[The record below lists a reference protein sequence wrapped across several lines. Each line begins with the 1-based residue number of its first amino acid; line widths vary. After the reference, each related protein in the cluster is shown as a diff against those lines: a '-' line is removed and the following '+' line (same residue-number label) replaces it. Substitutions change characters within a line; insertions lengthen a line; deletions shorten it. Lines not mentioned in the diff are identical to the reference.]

1 MIELNKKLYNHI
13 MNYIILRIYFISILI
28 RIKWCKEI
36 EGTSYTSSIK
46 VYSLLSSKDFIMG
59 FISIYS
65 FMRNSEL
72 KTDIRIIN
80 DGSLTQKQF
89 TLLKLLGVK
98 VLSDTHSKLINKSL
112 NLYPET
118 SQLYKRFILMKKL
131 IDVRLD
137 GNDDDTII
145 YLDSDV
151 LFNKKCQNF
160 DRIVKECASN
170 SNNLIYFNKDIDFS
184 FISSANNIEKAFKI
198 NQLQMINSGLI
209 IMKRNI
215 IDLEKIEEIL
225 SNKIFMSWT
234 ENRFWVTE
242 QTIYAMLAA
251 QNGVKCNVLP
261 EIFDVSIP
269 ANLSNEA
276 MHFVGK
282 IRKTYYQGLLC

>member
-1 MIELNKKLYNHI
+1 MSQIFYGDHSRWFIGLVIDVNDPLKLDRVKVRIQGIHTPDTTLIPNADLPWAQVAIPVTEGGSSGLGANSSLKPRAQVYGIFLDGRNSQLPLVIGSIPKIETYANQSGDADPSYPSFNKKSGIGN
-13 MNYIILRIYFISILI
+13 
-28 RIKWCKEI
+28 
-36 EGTSYTSSIK
+36 
-46 VYSLLSSKDFIMG
+46 
-59 FISIYS
+59 
-65 FMRNSEL
+65 
-72 KTDIRIIN
+72 
-80 DGSLTQKQF
+80 
-89 TLLKLLGVK
+89 
-98 VLSDTHSKLINKSL
+98 
-112 NLYPET
+112 
-118 SQLYKRFILMKKL
+118 
-131 IDVRLD
+131 IDLDLD
-137 GNDDDTII
+137 GNT
-145 YLDSDV
+145 
-151 LFNKKCQNF
+151 
-160 DRIVKECASN
+160 
-170 SNNLIYFNKDIDFS
+170 
-184 FISSANNIEKAFKI
+184 NIEKAFKI